1 MTMRTR
7 LLGATALAAAIAAT
21 PVVAEERAARL
32 GPVVEF
38 GLEGGFMFNESDTTA
53 GFDDSDKYGDLSDLV
68 AGEEG
73 TYFALSGRFHL
84 DESFAIDGALTSTF
98 LHEDNSSAIGQSA
111 SNGLDYQT
119 LDVSLVYKLGS
130 DFALFGG
137 VRGLHADNEI
147 EAFGFFASDT
157 IDSNVWMAGPR
168 LGAEMD
174 LQFGDFPIGVV
185 GSVSGSVL
193 FGSIDV
199 EGSYPGM
206 SEGAT
211 SYNLEGSLALS
222 YEVADGVRLQ
232 AGYRAQ
238 QFWNLAPQFDEI
250 DTSGYDYGGEGD
262 VLVHGPFAKVHL
274 SF

>member
-1 MTMRTR
+1 MSIRST
-7 LLGATALAAAIAAT
+7 LLAATALVAAAVAT
-21 PVVAEERAARL
+21 PAGAEERAARL

-53 GFDDSDKYGDLSDLV
+53 GFEDSDKYGDLGDLA

-98 LHEDNSSAIGQSA
+98 LHEDNVSALGASA

-119 LDVSLVYKLGS
+119 LDVSLVYKLGD

-147 EAFGFFASDT
+147 EASGFLASDT
-157 IDSNVWMAGPR
+157 IDANVWMGGPR

-174 LQFGDFPIGVV
+174 LQFGDFPVGVV

-193 FGSIDV
+193 FGSVDV

-206 SEGAT
+206 SEGVT
-211 SYNLEGSLALS
+211 TYNLEGSLALS
-222 YEVADGVRLQ
+222 YEIADGVQLQ

-238 QFWNLAPQFDEI
+238 QFWNLAPTFGEI
-250 DTSGYDYGGEGD
+250 STSGYDYDGEGD